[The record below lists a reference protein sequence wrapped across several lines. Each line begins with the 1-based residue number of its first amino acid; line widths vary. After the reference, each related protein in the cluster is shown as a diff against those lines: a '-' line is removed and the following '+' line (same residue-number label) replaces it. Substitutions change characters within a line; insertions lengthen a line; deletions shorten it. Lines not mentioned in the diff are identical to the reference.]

1 MKHLIFIIITFTAVS
16 LYGQDKYN
24 YVNFNDLIEVK
35 GTEYVIAT
43 VKNIGKKLGVKS
55 QYLLFINTKTGA
67 SNRIDF
73 PNDSYI
79 QKIEQVKI
87 DSLGINKILIA
98 AKTIDL
104 NHKKGI
110 NWSDPIQLIVLSTDG
125 LERTQMTDNNLFV
138 KSWLVNKLTGK
149 IVVVGYYDTNG
160 NGKYNKTDKDEIGIY
175 DLKTLKLITKN
186 L

>member
-1 MKHLIFIIITFTAVS
+1 MKHLIFVIITFIAVS

-24 YVNFNDLIEVK
+24 YVNFNDLIEVE

-43 VKNIGKKLGVKS
+43 VKNISKKLGVKS
-55 QYLLFINTKTGA
+55 QYLLFINTKTGK
-67 SNRIDF
+67 SNRVDF

-79 QKIEQVKI
+79 QKIEQIKI

-110 NWSDPIQLIVLSTDG
+110 DWSDPVQLIILSTNG
-125 LERTQMTDNNLFV
+125 LERTQITDSNLFV
-138 KSWLVNKLTGK
+138 KAWRVNKLTGRM
-149 IVVVGYYDTNG
+149 VVTGHHDTNG
-160 NGKYNKTDKDEIGIY
+160 NGKYNKTDKDEIEIY
-175 DLKTLKLITKN
+175 DLKTLKLILKI
-186 L
+186 